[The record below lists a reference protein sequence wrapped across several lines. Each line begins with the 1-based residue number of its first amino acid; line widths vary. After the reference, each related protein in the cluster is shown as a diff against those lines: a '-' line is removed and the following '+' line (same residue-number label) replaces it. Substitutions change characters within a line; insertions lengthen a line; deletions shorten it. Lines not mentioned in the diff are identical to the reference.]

1 MAVEHDEEPTSNL
14 ASDDPSQQK
23 QLPNIVFVMSES
35 HWDARKLDK
44 SIPRNITPTINKNQ
58 VSSLLSPS
66 FGGGTA
72 NVEFE
77 VFNQSKYLFKS

>member
-1 MAVEHDEEPTSNL
+1 
-14 ASDDPSQQK
+14 
-23 QLPNIVFVMSES
+23 MSES

-44 SIPRNITPTINKNQ
+44 SIPPNITPTISKNQ

-77 VFNQSKYLFKS
+77 VLTSLNTYLNHNELAHVSKLKRPTY